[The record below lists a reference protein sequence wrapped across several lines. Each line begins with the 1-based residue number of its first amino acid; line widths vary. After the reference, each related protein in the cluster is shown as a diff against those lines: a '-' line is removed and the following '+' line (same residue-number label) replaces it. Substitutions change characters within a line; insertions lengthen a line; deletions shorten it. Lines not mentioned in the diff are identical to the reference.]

1 MKVFDHGLSRT
12 DIEAFQSKL
21 LSDALEDSHIW
32 SCMEEGDLKDEI
44 RDDVMEKLVA
54 CYTLSMWSQQ
64 AYPEPEP
71 EFEPFED

>member
-1 MKVFDHGLSRT
+1 
-12 DIEAFQSKL
+12 
-21 LSDALEDSHIW
+21 
-32 SCMEEGDLKDEI
+32 MEEGDLKDEI